1 MQFAKLAFFLCFIL
15 VVSAKKR
22 PGQGGRPSKGQ
33 GGGKGQKGEGGGL
46 WSWRKSSKMFDC
58 SCRATC
64 ENAESLQLLI
74 DSSDTCPEPE
84 DKEAM
89 KELKITY
96 DEICDVEVI
105 FKIIVVFMHLSD
117 FFYAEHASLSI
128 LRGQK

>member
-1 MQFAKLAFFLCFIL
+1 MQFAKLAFFLCLIL

-22 PGQGGRPSKGQ
+22 PGQGGRPSNGQ

-46 WSWRKSSKMFDC
+46 WRWRKFSKLFDC
-58 SCRATC
+58 SCRSSC

-74 DSSDTCPEPE
+74 DSSDTCPEPD

-89 KELKITY
+89 KELKIKS

-105 FKIIVVFMHLSD
+105 VPKGIVFMH
-117 FFYAEHASLSI
+117 
-128 LRGQK
+128 